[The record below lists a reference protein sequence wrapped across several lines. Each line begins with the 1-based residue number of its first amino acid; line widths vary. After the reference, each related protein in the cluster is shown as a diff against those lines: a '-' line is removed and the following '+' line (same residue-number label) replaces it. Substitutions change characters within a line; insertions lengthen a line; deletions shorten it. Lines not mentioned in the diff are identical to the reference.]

1 MSTKIKD
8 GLFISDYDCAQ
19 DFDFLFPNQ
28 ITHIINCCGREVRNT
43 FERAGIKYFFHNLNR
58 YLTFYWS
65 KGPCEIL
72 GSGDIN
78 VFHFYK
84 LGEKNLY
91 VY

>member
-28 ITHIINCCGREVRNT
+28 ITHIINCAGREVRNS
-43 FERAGIKYFFHNLNR
+43 FEKAGIKYIYFPIILR

-65 KGPCEIL
+65 KGPCELL
-72 GSGDIN
+72 GNQDIN
-78 VFHFYK
+78 VF
-84 LGEKNLY
+84 L
-91 VY
+91 

>member
-43 FERAGIKYFFHNLNR
+43 FERAGIK
-58 YLTFYWS
+58 
-65 KGPCEIL
+65 
-72 GSGDIN
+72 
-78 VFHFYK
+78 
-84 LGEKNLY
+84 
-91 VY
+91 